1 MSKNQITC
9 YCSAY
14 PFPHRKHGGKCLSCR
29 HGINYT
35 SLYDAIILETC
46 DFCPECAYDDGYR
59 GEPSETL
66 SAWERNRGA
75 GEDWL

>member
-1 MSKNQITC
+1 MKRKQVTC

-14 PFPHRKHGGKCLSCR
+14 SFPHRKHGGRCISCR
-29 HGINYT
+29 HEKDWRGVYEA
-35 SLYDAIILETC
+35 SVLEYGEWC
-46 DFCPECAYDDGYR
+46 EDCAYEEGFR

-75 GEDWL
+75 SWLRG

>member
-1 MSKNQITC
+1 MPKKKQVTC

-14 PFPHRKHGGKCLSCR
+14 PFPHRKHGGKCQSCK
-29 HGINYT
+29 HGLNWLGLYEEYT
-35 SLYDAIILETC
+35 LENGDWC
-46 DFCPECAYDDGYR
+46 EDCAYDEGFR

-75 GEDWL
+75 VL